1 MTRWLAVFKNELQ
14 TGYLLPIDAA
24 RKKADS
30 VLYYSLYFKLLGR
43 KITEYNIQLENMY
56 NIDEKGFLIGFLKK
70 VKRVFS
76 KDAFTKGRVQNV
88 SQDGNR
94 EWITILA
101 TICADRLYLSV
112 QVEVINYITRRAY
125 AVGAA

>member
-1 MTRWLAVFKNELQ
+1 
-14 TGYLLPIDAA
+14 
-24 RKKADS
+24 
-30 VLYYSLYFKLLGR
+30 
-43 KITEYNIQLENMY
+43 MY

-70 VKRVFS
+70 VRRVFS

-101 TICADRLYLSV
+101 TICADGSHLSPGLIY
-112 QVEVINYITRRAY
+112 QAISSNIQDTWL
-125 AVGAA
+125 